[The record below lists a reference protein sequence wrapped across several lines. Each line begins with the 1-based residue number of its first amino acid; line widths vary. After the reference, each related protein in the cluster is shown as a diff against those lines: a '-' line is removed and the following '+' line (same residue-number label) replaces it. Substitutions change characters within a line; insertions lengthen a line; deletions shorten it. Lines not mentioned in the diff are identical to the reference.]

1 MTPLEILAPA
11 GSPESLQAAVRAGA
25 DAVYL
30 GGPSFS
36 ARASAQNF
44 SLEGLREAVRGCH
57 ARGVRVHLA
66 VNTLLRDDE
75 LPRALELIRFACSL
89 PVDAVLVQ
97 DLGLLLRLRA
107 CAPEL
112 PLHASTQMSLHT
124 PQGAAA
130 AKELGFSR
138 AVLSRELTKEEIRAI
153 HDAVEIELEHF
164 VHGALCMS
172 VSGQCYFSAML
183 GSRSGN
189 RGMCAQTCRLPFSA
203 PGGTGH
209 DLSLKDLSLIP
220 RLHELE
226 DAGVMS
232 AKIEGRMKRPEY
244 VAAAVSAC
252 RRAADGVEIPPRLL
266 ENLEAVFS
274 RSGFTS
280 GFFDAPSRSRTR
292 PLFGTRSKE
301 DAAAATGAVFGELH
315 GLYREE
321 YPRVAVRMKLTA
333 RAGKPVT
340 LTVTDAEGF
349 SATAK
354 GAPPEAA
361 RTRPADP
368 ERCADQLKKTGGTPF
383 YAEKVACDLGEGIA
397 LSASALNA
405 LRREALSSLLTQR
418 EERPAIPFSPVPFSA
433 PVHPAREGALPLRAR
448 FPSARL
454 PKEALRCE
462 LCCVPWDTK
471 EDALSR
477 LIEEGYSLA
486 LELPRGLFGLERE
499 AARRLEAARRA
510 GVTHCWAGNLGAVRL
525 GRELGFTVHGGFSLN
540 ITNTA
545 ALTFYERFGLL
556 DTELSFEL
564 TLSQSAKLGGLLPRG
579 LLVYG
584 RQPLMLTRA
593 CPAANGP
600 RGCLNCHQTGE
611 SPVLTDRRGVHFPVQ
626 CTGACSEVLNSVPLE
641 LCDRPDELRW
651 ADFGVVRLTCE
662 PETEWGEILRCCFA
676 GEPPAGEWTRG
687 LAYRG
692 IE

>member
-1 MTPLEILAPA
+1 MMEILAPA

-30 GGPSFS
+30 GGGSFS
-36 ARASAQNF
+36 ARAFAHNF
-44 SLEGLREAVRGCH
+44 DDNALREAVRYCH

-66 VNTLLRDDE
+66 VNTLLRDE
-75 LPRALELIRFACSL
+75 EIERAVEFVRFACTL

-97 DLGLLLRLRA
+97 DTGLLLRLRD
-107 CAPEL
+107 CAPSL

-130 AKELGFSR
+130 AEEAGMAR
-138 AVLSRELTKEEIRAI
+138 AVLSREMTAAEIRETRG
-153 HDAVEIELEHF
+153 AVSIELESF

-433 PVHPAREGALPLRAR
+433 PAHPAREGALPLRAR

-611 SPVLTDRRGVHFPVQ
+611 IPVLTDRRGVHFPVQ

-662 PETEWGEILRCCFA
+662 PETEWGEILRRCFA